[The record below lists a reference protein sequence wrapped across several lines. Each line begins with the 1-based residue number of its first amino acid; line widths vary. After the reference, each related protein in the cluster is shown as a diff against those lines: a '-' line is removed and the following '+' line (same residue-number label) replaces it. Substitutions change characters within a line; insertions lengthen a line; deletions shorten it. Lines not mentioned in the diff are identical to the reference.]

1 MWDRVL
7 LAAEDER
14 RAWFDGYTALDRD
27 RPRER
32 DTRDAPAGTTLPAYR
47 CRAPGCP
54 VHVVALLLLAASDG
68 KVMTSAA
75 STAQHTTEIRI
86 FI

>member
-1 MWDRVL
+1 V
-7 LAAEDER
+7 
-14 RAWFDGYTALDRD
+14 TARFPPDDYLR
-27 RPRER
+27 
-32 DTRDAPAGTTLPAYR
+32 R
-47 CRAPGCP
+47 CRARGCP
-54 VHVVALLLLAASDG
+54 RTIALLLLAASDG